1 MAGAIARSDLLLMS
15 TLAVALGY
23 PVAGSA
29 ANERV
34 AEYHSYDDL
43 PPPAKPADVAASQ
56 RLELEIFIN
65 AMRTG
70 IVAMVIKHGDRF
82 QMRTADLRHAGL
94 QIETG
99 SDMVFLDTL
108 DGVHADYDAPRQMLH
123 LTVSPEKLP
132 SQHIGGRNGGFEPA
146 QYDMGGLLN
155 YDVYVTG
162 GGGVPVQA
170 SLWHEA
176 RVFGMGAMAS
186 TTGALRSGT
195 ANSFIRFDSYVRWS
209 DERSMTTVEAGDII
223 TRTLPWAPA
232 VRLGGLQVS
241 RDFSVRPDVITYPL
255 PEFAGTAALPST
267 VELMVNGRRI
277 AGAQVQ
283 PGPFAIDTLPPIN
296 GYGQAN
302 LIVTDMHG
310 RSVATA
316 MPFYVGSTLLRPG
329 LTDYAVSAGA
339 FRRNY
344 GQRSFDYG
352 GHAASASA
360 RHGVTSD
367 ITLEMR
373 AETADDLWLG
383 GAGAVVSVGNLGLT
397 SVAYSRSSHNGRSGG
412 QLTVAHE
419 YQAETFSAG
428 VRHVR
433 QDADYVDLGLLD
445 RVEYGWERQTSATI
459 AFSLASLGTTSLGT
473 VGLGYFDLQREK
485 AQDTRLLNLAWVLP
499 LSGETRLNMSLS
511 HEFEDKSWFG
521 ALTLSIPLGGG
532 ILSGGAQR
540 NQNGR
545 TGLRADYSLPVPVE
559 GGLGWNASA
568 VSEDGR
574 TPSWRA
580 EAIWRTQPILLR
592 AGAFGRDNATGWF
605 GATGSLVLMDGG
617 LFVANRVTDA
627 FAVVSTNG
635 RPGIPVRYENQLIGE
650 TNRHGQLLI
659 PAASAYYP
667 ARYDIDTL
675 ALPANVRAPLV
686 SQQVKIAAGSG
697 HIIRFP
703 VEEVIAARGTI
714 RDAAGEPLPA
724 GATATLNSGLTT
736 YVGWDGLIYLENVA
750 PTNVLTVALPDG
762 GHCSASFA
770 ITESDEEIID
780 LGDLTCRP

>member
-1 MAGAIARSDLLLMS
+1 VAGGIARSDLLLMS
-15 TLAVALGY
+15 TLAVTLGY
-23 PVAGSA
+23 PVAGRA
-29 ANERV
+29 ANERLI
-34 AEYHSYDDL
+34 EYHSYDDL
-43 PPPAKPADVAASQ
+43 PPPAKSADVPAVQ
-56 RLELEIFIN
+56 RLELELFVN

-70 IVAMVIKHGDRF
+70 IVAMVIRHGDRF
-82 QMRTADLRHAGL
+82 EMRTDDLRQAGI
-94 QIETG
+94 QIDAASE
-99 SDMVFLDTL
+99 MVFLDML
-108 DGVHADYDAPRQMLH
+108 DGIHADYDAPRQILH

-132 SQHIGGRNGGFEPA
+132 AQQFGGRDRTFQRAE
-146 QYDMGGLLN
+146 YDMGGLLN
-155 YDVYVTG
+155 YDLYATG
-162 GGGVPVQA
+162 GGNAPVQA

-186 TTGALRSGT
+186 STGALRTGT
-195 ANSFIRFDSYVRWS
+195 ANGYIRYDSYARWS
-209 DERSMTTVEAGDII
+209 DERSMITVEAGDII
-223 TRTLPWAPA
+223 TRTLPWVPA

-267 VELMVNGRRI
+267 VELVVNGRRV

-283 PGPFAIDTLPPIN
+283 PGPFSLDTLPPIN

-310 RSVATA
+310 RSIATA
-316 MPFYVGSTLLRPG
+316 MPFYIGSTLLRPG
-329 LTDYAVSAGA
+329 LSDYAVSVGA

-352 GHAASASA
+352 GYAASASA
-360 RHGVTSD
+360 RHGLTSD

-373 AETADDLWLG
+373 AELAENLRVG
-383 GAGAVVSVGNLGLT
+383 GAGAVVSVGNLGLF
-397 SVAYSRSSHNGRSGG
+397 SAAYSRSFHNGKSGG
-412 QLTVAHE
+412 QWSLAHE
-419 YQAETFSAG
+419 YQAETFSIG

-445 RVEYGWERQTSATI
+445 RRDNGWERQTSATA
-459 AFSLASLGTTSLGT
+459 AFSLGQLGT
-473 VGLGYFDLQREK
+473 VGLGYFDLQRET
-485 AQDTRLLNLAWVLP
+485 ARDTRLANLAWVLP
-499 LSGETRLNMSLS
+499 LSGETRLNFTVS
-511 HEFEDKSWFG
+511 HEFEEKSWFG
-521 ALTLSIPLGGG
+521 AITLSIPLGGG
-532 ILSGGAQR
+532 ILSGGAAR

-545 TGLRADYSLPVPVE
+545 TSLRADYSLPVPVE
-559 GGLGWNASA
+559 GGLGWNASV

-580 EAIWRTQPILLR
+580 EGILRTQPIMLR
-592 AGAFGRDNATGWF
+592 AGAYGRDNATGWF
-605 GATGSLVLMDGG
+605 GASGSVVLMDGG
-617 LFVANRVTDA
+617 VFLANRVTDA

-635 RPGIPVRYENQLIGE
+635 QAGIPVRYENQLIGE
-650 TNRHGQLLI
+650 TNKHGQLLI
-659 PAASAYYP
+659 PAASAYYS

-675 ALPANVRAPLV
+675 SLPANISAPMV

-697 HIIRFP
+697 HVIRFP
-703 VEEVIAARGTI
+703 VEQVVAARGTI

-724 GATATLNSGLTT
+724 GALATLNDGLTT

-750 PTNVLTVALPDG
+750 PTNVLRVALPEG
-762 GHCSASFA
+762 AQCSVAFTA
-770 ITESDEEIID
+770 AESAEEIID

>member
-1 MAGAIARSDLLLMS
+1 MTGGIARSDLLLVS
-15 TLAVALGY
+15 TMAIALGY
-23 PVAGSA
+23 PVAGRA

-43 PPPAKPADVAASQ
+43 PPPAKSSDIPASQ
-56 RLELEIFIN
+56 RLELELFVN

-70 IVAMVIKHGDRF
+70 IVASVIRHGDRF
-82 QMRTADLRHAGL
+82 QMRMADLRHAGL
-94 QIETG
+94 LIAGDQEL
-99 SDMVFLDTL
+99 VFLDTL
-108 DGVHADYDAPRQMLH
+108 EGVQADYDAPRQILH

-132 SQHIGGRNGGFEPA
+132 AQRVGGRSGAFEPA
-146 QYDMGGLLN
+146 RYDMGALLN

-162 GGGVPVQA
+162 GAGMPVQA

-176 RVFGMGAMAS
+176 RAFGMGGMAS

-195 ANSFIRFDSYVRWS
+195 VNGYVRFDSYIRWS

-223 TRTLPWAPA
+223 TRTLPWVPA
-232 VRLGGLQVS
+232 VRLGGVQVS

-267 VELMVNGRRI
+267 VELVVNGRRI

-283 PGPFAIDTLPPIN
+283 PGPFSLDTLPPIN

-316 MPFYVGSTLLRPG
+316 MPFYVGSTLLRPR

-344 GQRSFDYG
+344 GLRSFDYG
-352 GHAASASA
+352 AYAASASA
-360 RHGVTSD
+360 RHGLTSD

-373 AETADDLWLG
+373 AEFADDLKVG
-383 GAGAVVSVGNLGLT
+383 GAGAVVSIGNLGLT
-397 SVAYSRSSHNGRSGG
+397 SASYSRSFHRGKSGG
-412 QLTVAHE
+412 QLTVGHE
-419 YQAETFSAG
+419 YQTETFSIG

-433 QDADYVDLGLLD
+433 QDADYVDLGLID
-445 RVEYGWERQTSATI
+445 RNDRGWERQTSATA
-459 AFSLASLGTTSLGT
+459 AFSLGQLGT
-473 VGLGYFDLQREK
+473 VGLGYFDLERER
-485 AQDTRLLNLAWVLP
+485 AQDSRLVNAAWVLP
-499 LSGETRLNMSLS
+499 LSGETRLNLSLS
-511 HEFEDKSWFG
+511 HEFEQKSWFG
-521 ALTLSIPLGGG
+521 AITLSIPLGGG
-532 ILSGGAQR
+532 ILSGGAAR

-545 TGLRADYSLPVPVE
+545 IGLRADYSLPVPVE

-568 VSEDGR
+568 VSEDGD

-580 EAIWRTQPILLR
+580 EAIWRTQPVLLR
-592 AGAFGRDNATGWF
+592 AGAYGRDNAVGWF
-605 GATGSLVLMDGG
+605 GATGSLVMMDGG

-635 RPGIPVRYENQLIGE
+635 QAGIPVRYENQLIGE
-650 TNRHGQLLI
+650 TDSNGQLLI

-697 HIIRFP
+697 HVIRFA
-703 VEEVIAARGTI
+703 VQEVVAARGTI

-724 GATATLNSGLTT
+724 GAIARLNDGLET

-750 PTNVLTVALPDG
+750 PANVLQVTLPEG
-762 GHCSASFA
+762 GSCSASFEVGA
-770 ITESDEEIID
+770 SDEEIID
-780 LGDLTCRP
+780 LGDLTCR